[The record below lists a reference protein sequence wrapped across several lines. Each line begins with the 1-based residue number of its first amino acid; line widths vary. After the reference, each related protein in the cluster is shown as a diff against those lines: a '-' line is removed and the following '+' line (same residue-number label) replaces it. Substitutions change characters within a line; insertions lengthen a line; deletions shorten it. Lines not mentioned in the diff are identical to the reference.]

1 MKTIPVRSMLQV
13 LEQKNFFDVSF
24 GGWVDKHDRENFA
37 HGFWKQ
43 RLTQTSS
50 ENDSLPNGPQEEGKL
65 WDILSEK
72 NGRRQIHWI
81 NYSIIYLKILN
92 EFCSKSS
99 SNCSY

>member
-1 MKTIPVRSMLQV
+1 MKTIPVWSMLQV

-50 ENDSLPNGPQEEGKL
+50 ENDSLLSGPQEEGKF

-81 NYSIIYLKILN
+81 NYSIIYN
-92 EFCSKSS
+92 
-99 SNCSY
+99 